1 LDRVYPVRYDD
12 AQYDGLEKAAKRFG
26 VTGRQKAQRQINQ
39 LYMAFFGIIHDPIAA
54 ASMSA
59 LIDRRRGRAR
69 RKRRAPSEEGAGT

>member
-1 LDRVYPVRYDD
+1 MDKVYPMRYDD
-12 AQYDGLEKAAKRFG
+12 AQYDGLEKAAKRFN

-59 LIDRRRGRAR
+59 LIDRRRDRMG
-69 RKRRAPSEEGAGT
+69 RKRRAPSGEGTGS